1 MFWTS
6 QFFGK
11 KEKKE
16 KEFVPSAAAND
27 GIWRQC
33 AQFYAWK
40 SDANATFLRKWKNTQ
55 I

>member
-1 MFWTS
+1 LGGPEQKLIFLFMFWTS

-27 GIWRQC
+27 GI
-33 AQFYAWK
+33 
-40 SDANATFLRKWKNTQ
+40 
-55 I
+55 